1 MSDGFKSNKSYQL
14 QLSLLALAL
23 ESIFIIETAKGSPT
37 AISRQDERFLGSQ
50 ELQYLSLSKG
60 DQTSLCFQNSCQQ
73 ELPAQQ
79 GLLPATALLAPSTNV
94 IAQSALRCRLLIT
107 ASAMCDMLQQCK
119 ARIGPTANGRHHK
132 KQCHAPLPIAL
143 LLPFIIEE
151 QTVLKSKKEHGGEWG
166 VTVRDIVRILTG
178 SFPFSKY

>member
-1 MSDGFKSNKSYQL
+1 MT
-14 QLSLLALAL
+14 LASFLHI
-23 ESIFIIETAKGSPT
+23 SSPDKEMFWQPNVCDT
-37 AISRQDERFLGSQ
+37 
-50 ELQYLSLSKG
+50 KKP
-60 DQTSLCFQNSCQQ
+60 FQAVSHQQ
-73 ELPAQQ
+73 KLPTWQQ

-94 IAQSALRCRLLIT
+94 IAQSAPRCRLLIT